1 MSEIS
6 ILPYL
11 RSLIDFCYNDGT
23 WTKASA
29 GVHRLAEKPP
39 PLARRNPRL
48 HFSTQDM
55 TQGLECKSP
64 MGQLGGTK

>member
-39 PLARRNPRL
+39 PLARSDPRL
-48 HFSTQDM
+48 HFFEKRADGREGHEGDQRV
-55 TQGLECKSP
+55 C
-64 MGQLGGTK
+64 